1 MKRRATMYKALGITA
16 SGIRYTANA
25 LTPKAA
31 LSKLLNKSI
40 DYVQIIITR
49 LTIADIRQGRE

>member
-1 MKRRATMYKALGITA
+1 MSKALGITA

-31 LSKLLNKSI
+31 LAKLMNKSI

-49 LTIADIRQGRE
+49 LTAADIRQGRE